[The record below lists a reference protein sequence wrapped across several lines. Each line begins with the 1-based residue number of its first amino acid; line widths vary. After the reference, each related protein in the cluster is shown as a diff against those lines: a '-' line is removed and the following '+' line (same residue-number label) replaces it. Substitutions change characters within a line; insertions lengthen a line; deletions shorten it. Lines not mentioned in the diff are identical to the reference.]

1 MHTVQGVFVGCETP
15 GELCRE
21 CVMRWCTLHCLVLT
35 AALATPLTHA
45 GAHPVFTE
53 QGRRVTGTFSFHE
66 VHMFYVLRAKDTC
79 DESTSPLLIA
89 RTCAC
94 PPLLFN
100 QWALITACD
109 VFPST
114 AAPVDNRDLLLRGH
128 ALVFTSRNIML
139 LRGQTSPSTFSTSF
153 PWEFSLGPTLFF

>member
-1 MHTVQGVFVGCETP
+1 
-15 GELCRE
+15 
-21 CVMRWCTLHCLVLT
+21 MRWCTLHCLEL
-35 AALATPLTHA
+35 ALALATPLTHA

-53 QGRRVTGTFSFHE
+53 QGRCVTGTFSFHE

-89 RTCAC
+89 RTCAR

-109 VFPST
+109 VFLST
-114 AAPVDNRDLLLRGH
+114 AAPFDKRDLVLRGH
-128 ALVFTSRNIML
+128 ALVLTSRNIML
-139 LRGQTSPSTFSTSF
+139 LGGQTSPYRGFDVSAKT
-153 PWEFSLGPTLFF
+153 